1 MNMTITS
8 PQKAFEDFKNDVY
21 LDKNNQFLIPVYEKL
36 FQDFSRK
43 LTITKAYKKKIGII
57 SNYFEHI
64 RELKQKHDISFDNS
78 NIAKKRVVESFIKLI
93 EPKKVKMAAK
103 AFNEI
108 IVFLAKNRTNIN
120 GLQIICWTLF
130 NETSLE
136 DIEENYIDNEEGIE
150 EALLSF
156 DFLSLFIESENFV
169 EIAINDLLIDIE
181 IKSPTRRKSILDKVI
196 FEHIADEIKKII
208 PDFEHNPDEDKSYFQ
223 SENNWLIDENLTR
236 KIDFPL
242 PSENAK
248 LIDMVCKISKAMFI
262 GTHKEQKVRGG
273 AQDNQAV
280 DARTIFSYSEEL
292 LEKIKEDFNVEKIYL
307 CVILQ
312 AKYDK
317 IKSSHWDPIFS
328 SVSAEDN
335 ENKYLLNG
343 IQFIELIKSLD

>member
-1 MNMTITS
+1 MTTIS
-8 PQKAFEDFKNDVY
+8 PQKALEDFKNDTY
-21 LDKNNQFLIPVYEKL
+21 LNENNKFLMPVYEKL
-36 FQDFSRK
+36 FQNFSRK
-43 LTITKAYKKKIGII
+43 LNITKEYKQKIKIV
-57 SNYFEHI
+57 SNYF
-64 RELKQKHDISFDNS
+64 RYLRKLKKKYKISFS
-78 NIAKKRVVESFIKLI
+78 NPKISKRQVVKKFIKLI
-93 EPKKVKMAAK
+93 RSNKTEKAAR
-103 AFNEI
+103 AFNK
-108 IVFLAKNRTNIN
+108 IVLLLVKNRRNIN

-130 NETSLE
+130 NETSLD
-136 DIEENYIDNEEGIE
+136 DIKENYINNKEGIKN
-150 EALLSF
+150 AFLSF
-156 DFLSLFIESENFV
+156 DFLSLFIESENFA
-169 EIAINDLLIDIE
+169 EIALNDLLIDTE
-181 IKSPTRRKSILDKVI
+181 IKSPTRRKGMFDKLVFKRI
-196 FEHIADEIKKII
+196 SDEIKKNI
-208 PDFEHNPDEDKSYFQ
+208 PSLKYNPNKQETYFRG
-223 SENNWLIDENLTR
+223 NTNWLVDETLTR

-248 LIDMVCKISKAMFI
+248 LIDMVCKINKAMFI

-312 AKYDK
+312 AKYEK
-317 IKSSHWDPIFS
+317 IKSSHWDPIFN